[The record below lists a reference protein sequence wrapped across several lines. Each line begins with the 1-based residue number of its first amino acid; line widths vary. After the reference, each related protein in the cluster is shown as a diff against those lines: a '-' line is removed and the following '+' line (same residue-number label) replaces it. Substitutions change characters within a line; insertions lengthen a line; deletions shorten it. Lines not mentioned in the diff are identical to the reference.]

1 MGLKQIELT
10 VNGFSSPFLVQS
22 DEVLLFTLRERLYLT
37 GTKEGCNQGTCGSC
51 TVLLDGKPVLSCMT
65 PTIRCVGK
73 KIITIE
79 SISSGDTLHAI
90 QKHLVE
96 KGGLQCG
103 FCTPGVVMTMVPFL
117 EENPKASREEIK
129 EGLSGNLCRCTG
141 YKKIIDAVENAAEE
155 MRS

>member
-22 DEVLLFTLRERLYLT
+22 DELLLFTLRERLYLT

-65 PTIRCVGK
+65 PTLRCVGK
-73 KIITIE
+73 KVITIE
-79 SISSGDTLHAI
+79 NISSGDTLHTV

-103 FCTPGVVMTMVPFL
+103 FCTPGVVMTTVPFL
-117 EENPKASREEIK
+117 EENPNASREEIK

>member
-1 MGLKQIELT
+1 MGLKQIKLS
-10 VNGFSSPFLVQS
+10 VNGFSHPLLVQS
-22 DEVLLFTLRERLYLT
+22 DETLLFTLRERLYLI

-65 PTIRCVGK
+65 PTLRCVEK
-73 KIITIE
+73 NVTTIE
-79 SISSGDTLHAI
+79 NIGSGDKLHAV

-103 FCTPGVVMTMVPFL
+103 FCTPGVVMTAVSFL
-117 EENPKASREEIK
+117 EENPNASRQEIK
-129 EGLSGNLCRCTG
+129 ESLSGNLCRCTG